1 MLNLC
6 KNNLHGELPKTLPS
20 LGQLQVTLCQK
31 KTKKQRYPV
40 CVTLLQVLC
49 VGSNSLRGDLNV
61 GGMPIWWNF
70 SDIKTL
76 ILDHNFFTVS
86 PLELFICIF
95 GAPPG
100 RCLSMP
106 TLTLPP
112 ISGEAARC
120 SECENAKTAAFFH
133 RK

>member
-1 MLNLC
+1 MC
-6 KNNLHGELPKTLPS
+6 HP
-20 LGQLQVTLCQK
+20 TLCCK
-31 KTKKQRYPV
+31 
-40 CVTLLQVLC
+40 VLC